1 MIIRR
6 NKEYNFIEV
15 FPQDDMY
22 LMDSEKN
29 IYEGICMKD
38 KGQTDE
44 EIRNEYTEIT
54 EEEKKAIEE
63 EMLNKEDE
71 LFKEGDF

>member
-6 NKEYNFIEV
+6 NEEYNFIEV

-29 IYEGICMKD
+29 IYEGICMRD
-38 KGQTDE
+38 NGQTDE
-44 EIRNEYTEIT
+44 EIKYQYTEIT
-54 EEEKKAIEE
+54 EEEKREIEE
-63 EMLNKEDE
+63 QREEE
-71 LFKEGDF
+71 EYVEGDF

>member
-6 NKEYNFIEV
+6 NEEYNFIEV

-29 IYEGICMKD
+29 IYEERCMKD

-54 EEEKKAIEE
+54 EEEKREIEE
-63 EMLNKEDE
+63 QREEE
-71 LFKEGDF
+71 EYVEGDY